1 MQKQRRDF
9 LKITAAGAAGLALTR
24 ADRAFAAW
32 PGTGTMAVN
41 PNIDNMRVVGC
52 VGHEDDEEHS
62 GDVFRCRKCGG

>member
-24 ADRAFAAW
+24 ADRAVAAW

-41 PNIDNMRVVGC
+41 GMTPGSDSSPAGT
-52 VGHEDDEEHS
+52 GPS
-62 GDVFRCRKCGG
+62 GPAQ